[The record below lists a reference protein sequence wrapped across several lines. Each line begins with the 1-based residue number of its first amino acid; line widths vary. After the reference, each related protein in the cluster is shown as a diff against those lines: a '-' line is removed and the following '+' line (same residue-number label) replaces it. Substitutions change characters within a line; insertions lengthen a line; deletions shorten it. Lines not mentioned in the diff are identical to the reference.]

1 MGKGTGG
8 VVELKT
14 KEIQK
19 KTKKLDPKKK
29 QNRKLAPKISK
40 T

>member
-19 KTKKLDPKKK
+19 NRKLDPKKK